1 MSIEQYNRADTKIK
15 VNKHVC
21 FRNGRCVVR
30 VDKTVEYL
38 LLDCER
44 YECMKNKML
53 EAQDT
58 LVEERSE
65 MLQE

>member
-1 MSIEQYNRADTKIK
+1 M
-15 VNKHVC
+15 
-21 FRNGRCVVR
+21 VR